1 MHDRYSLIIISYT
14 TLKYVTNTSQ
24 IHEYFYSD
32 SKLRILLAFPYAPF
46 AILSLIF
53 FLFSSLKTYILIT
66 EHIEIPYKYQY
77 ILNDRNR
84 DPTQHKN
91 SVH

>member
-1 MHDRYSLIIISYT
+1 M
-14 TLKYVTNTSQ
+14 NTSQ

-32 SKLRILLAFPYAPF
+32 SKLRILLAFPYVSF

-66 EHIEIPYKYQY
+66 EHIEIPYKYQ
-77 ILNDRNR
+77 
-84 DPTQHKN
+84 
-91 SVH
+91 